1 MKHGNPLHRPGK
13 ASSPLDDDD
22 SSSSH
27 YSYSSG
33 EEQGRRN
40 GEIYTALRQTNK
52 EKAANALMRMSRPHK
67 TG

>member
-13 ASSPLDDDD
+13 ASSPLEDDE

-27 YSYSSG
+27 YSFAAGQDRGS
-33 EEQGRRN
+33 QN
-40 GEIYTALRQTNK
+40 GEIYSKLRQTNA
-52 EKAANALMRMSRPHK
+52 ERMASARMPSRPHK